1 MNQNEKPAHIC
12 IMCEVYQN
20 AEYTCTKLLSD
31 TKIHFEKCVLCKIQ
45 SGQTWNHTDTSTI

>member
-1 MNQNEKPAHIC
+1 MNQNEKLAHIC

-45 SGQTWNHTDTSTI
+45 SG